1 MSWPVSAPRIALDDF
16 LKVDIR
22 VGTIL
27 TAETF
32 PQARKPAYKLWVD
45 LGEIGIRRS
54 SAQITKLYTIDELI
68 GRQVLC
74 VTNFPPCQIGPFMS
88 EVLVTG
94 FVGEEGE
101 VVLAIPERAVR
112 NGARLA

>member
-1 MSWPVSAPRIALDDF
+1 MAEITWEDF
-16 LKVDIR
+16 QKVELR
-22 VGTIL
+22 VGTIVRV
-27 TAETF
+27 EKF
-32 PQARKPAYKLWVD
+32 PEARKPAYKLWVD